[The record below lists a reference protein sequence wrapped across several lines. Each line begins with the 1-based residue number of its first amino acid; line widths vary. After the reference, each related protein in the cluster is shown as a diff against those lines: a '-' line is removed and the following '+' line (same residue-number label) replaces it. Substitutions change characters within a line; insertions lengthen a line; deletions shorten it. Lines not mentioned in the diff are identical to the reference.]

1 MAIKQF
7 RNWFFQ
13 ATGTPGTRFL
23 KNNKPTESVFRD
35 FLESIGFIK
44 EVNNTASD
52 VQQGFVKK
60 PTNAHIASR
69 NAADTGGFTLGVT
82 PAQLPKVTLNGAP
95 VTPTQ
100 DSTGTQTYDVTVP
113 ATPASTTVSE
123 NGTPITPSG
132 NNYNVST
139 WLETKMYNVSGIR
152 SMPANASLGL
162 TTSHMTN
169 IGIGMGLYSG
179 YLAPGQTTAFNVESG
194 TGTLT
199 FTKAGWY
206 NINVWTHF
214 GENLAD
220 QVWVKNTSTE
230 PYEYDPGNIIL
241 TINRSGGVSS
251 GIDNFDNI
259 SNTVI
264 WGSVA

>member
-1 MAIKQF
+1 
-7 RNWFFQ
+7 
-13 ATGTPGTRFL
+13 
-23 KNNKPTESVFRD
+23 
-35 FLESIGFIK
+35 
-44 EVNNTASD
+44 
-52 VQQGFVKK
+52 
-60 PTNAHIASR
+60 
-69 NAADTGGFTLGVT
+69 
-82 PAQLPKVTLNGAP
+82 
-95 VTPTQ
+95 
-100 DSTGTQTYDVTVP
+100 
-113 ATPASTTVSE
+113 
-123 NGTPITPSG
+123 
-132 NNYNVST
+132 
-139 WLETKMYNVSGIR
+139 MYNVSGIR

-259 SNTVI
+259 SNTVFYTGNNYPTTGNAEGPAYWPQHYVDLNCSVNGIYKNAGDQIQI
-264 WGSVA
+264 WIQNNTHHSYVTDGTSGLVKLSVQLLALD